1 MPFTGKVGDTLF
13 LGDTGG
19 RHRYVILTEPN
30 NDGNVVITNFTT
42 ASHFEW
48 NVVFRPKDNKQL
60 FTERCT
66 PNYHD
71 ARFYPFSGLLK
82 IAQSTHAVYAFCARH
97 HIKKIVT
104 GALQSN
110 HTPLEILRELAAQYP
125 KLISKWYTTRIS
137 LNFTKGG
144 YTLDGMLQR
153 VATLLGKSKR
163 TIYKAIQSW

>member
-48 NVVFRPKDNKQL
+48 NVVFRPKDNRQL

-71 ARFYPFSGLLK
+71 AQLYPISALLK
-82 IAQSTHAVYAFCARH
+82 IAGNTNIRYVFCTKD

-110 HTPLEILRELAAQYP
+110 HTRLEILEELAVQYP
-125 KLISKWYTTRIS
+125 EEAKNCYKLTAET
-137 LNFTKGG
+137 
-144 YTLDGMLQR
+144 DH
-153 VATLLGKSKR
+153 
-163 TIYKAIQSW
+163 

>member
-13 LGDTGG
+13 LHDIGG

-30 NDGNVVITNFTT
+30 DDGNVVITNFTT

-48 NVVFRPKDNKQL
+48 NVVFRPRDNKRL

-71 ARFYPFSGLLK
+71 IKLYPHNALLK
-82 IAQSTHAVYAFCARH
+82 IAQSGVKDYAFCARH
-97 HIKKIVT
+97 HVKKIII

-110 HTPLEILRELAAQYP
+110 HPSFEVLKELATQYP
-125 KLISKWYTTRIS
+125 EEAK
-137 LNFTKGG
+137 NC
-144 YTLDGMLQR
+144 
-153 VATLLGKSKR
+153 
-163 TIYKAIQSW
+163 YKIITEIDPKPGNG